1 MNNRLR
7 DLQLKKALELLSS
20 LEGQGTRT
28 PVYKGIAK
36 QLSQRKE
43 EIISGHIQYFRML
56 GQPPF
61 QSIKNLSA
69 RLGESL
75 RVAAIV
81 RTTLHQS
88 CTEVSEGSPYS
99 TAVLI
104 QVPRFPL
111 AWRNGLPLPRRDMG
125 GRYLAG
131 VCPRPRHGCVGVG
144 GQRQSDRGDGSR
156 AIRDRSLRRRNRDEY
171 QSSGSNRTSDYFNK
185 IVGIFFSAS
194 TLG

>member
-7 DLQLKKALELLSS
+7 DLQLKKAPELLAS

-43 EIISGHIQYFRML
+43 EIISGHIQYFRMV

-81 RTTLHQS
+81 RTIFEL
-88 CTEVSEGSPYS
+88 
-99 TAVLI
+99 
-104 QVPRFPL
+104 
-111 AWRNGLPLPRRDMG
+111 
-125 GRYLAG
+125 YLMQYRIHPAK
-131 VCPRPRHGCVGVG
+131 
-144 GQRQSDRGDGSR
+144 
-156 AIRDRSLRRRNRDEY
+156 AIC
-171 QSSGSNRTSDYFNK
+171 
-185 IVGIFFSAS
+185 
-194 TLG
+194 